1 MLTAEASFLPLAG
14 TWQVRR
20 DAQVGARGRAGVR
33 DMRAKDE
40 IYLVATQADASQD
53 LLFWRIMKLNVTQR
67 NESMVIDP

>member
-1 MLTAEASFLPLAG
+1 MLTAEESFLPLAG

-53 LLFWRIMKLNVTQR
+53 LLF
-67 NESMVIDP
+67 